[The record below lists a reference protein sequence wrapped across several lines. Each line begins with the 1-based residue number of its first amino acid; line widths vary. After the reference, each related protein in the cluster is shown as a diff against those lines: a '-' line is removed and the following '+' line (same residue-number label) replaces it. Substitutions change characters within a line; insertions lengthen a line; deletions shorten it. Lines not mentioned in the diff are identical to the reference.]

1 MRWLQIQAIAGVLA
15 ATAMSGTQ
23 ALAQEDK
30 CLRVVGTD
38 WASEQQSVDPLIN
51 NNVADLM
58 RLTTIYEKLVDL
70 DNGYQPVPVLA
81 ESWESSD
88 GGSKWTF
95 HLRKGVKWH
104 DGRDFTAK
112 DVVWTLKR
120 VLDPRLD
127 SGAAATLGMIDPDKM
142 EVVDDHT
149 VRLTLTAPTVELPI
163 LISSKYTAVVPDGTD
178 RDMMQKKPVG
188 TGPYMVDEFAPG
200 PKFIAK
206 RNRNYWKQGL
216 PKAPCIELS
225 GITESV
231 ARLAALQSG
240 QADLLIFL
248 EPSATATL
256 ATDDTVTVLKSPG
269 GSVMTLSMWVD
280 TAPFDKL
287 QVRQAMK
294 LVVDRQKMV
303 EAALLGNGVPG
314 NDNPVAPSSP
324 DAYRT
329 DIIARDVE
337 KAKALL
343 KEAGYPDGLSVDLY
357 TSDSIS
363 TMVPVAQLYQQMAA
377 EAGIKVNIIMSPAD
391 SYWNEIWLKRP
402 FITSNWGGRPTAEAL
417 SIAYLSKAQF
427 PETHWYRKDYD
438 DLIMKAN
445 ATVDEAER
453 RKIFQ
458 EAQRLLAEEGGVIV
472 PAFASVAAALR
483 KGCSGYE
490 PNNNVNNND
499 FSTLQCE

>member
-1 MRWLQIQAIAGVLA
+1 MTKIQKHILTGAIM
-15 ATAMSGTQ
+15 AMALGSSA
-23 ALAQEDK
+23 ALAQDGK

-58 RLTTIYEKLVDL
+58 RLTTIYEKLVEL

-81 ESWESSD
+81 ESWESNQD
-88 GGSKWTF
+88 GSVWTF

-112 DVVWTLKR
+112 DVVWTFKR
-120 VLDPRLD
+120 VLDPKLD
-127 SGAAATLGMIDPDKM
+127 SGAAATLSMLDPDKI
-142 EVVDDHT
+142 EAVDEHT
-149 VRLTLTAPTVELPI
+149 VRFTTKSPTVELPV
-163 LISSKYTAVVPDGTD
+163 LVSNKYAAIVPDGID
-178 RDMMQKKPVG
+178 RETMQKKPVG
-188 TGPYMVDEFAPG
+188 TGPYMVDEFVPG
-200 PKFIAK
+200 PKFVAK
-206 RNRNYWKQGL
+206 RNANYWKPGL
-216 PKAPCIELS
+216 PKADCLELS

-231 ARLAALQSG
+231 ARAAALQSG

-248 EPSATATL
+248 EPSATVTL
-256 ATDDTVTVLKSPG
+256 NADPNVTILKSPG

-280 TAPFDKL
+280 TPPFDKL
-287 QVRQAMK
+287 EVRQAMK

-303 EAALLGNGVPG
+303 DAALLGNGAPG

-329 DIIARDVE
+329 DIIPRDVE
-337 KAKALL
+337 KAKQLL
-343 KEAGYPDGLSVDLY
+343 AQAGYPNGLSVDLY

-363 TMVPVAQLYQQMAA
+363 TMVPIAQLYQQMAA
-377 EAGIKVNIIMSPAD
+377 DAGIKVNIIMSPAD

-402 FITSNWGGRPTAEAL
+402 FLTSNWGGRPAAEAL

-445 ATVDEAER
+445 GTVDGAAR
-453 RKIFQ
+453 RVLFQ
-458 EAQRLLAEEGGVIV
+458 QAQKLLAEEGGVIV
-472 PAFASVAAALR
+472 PAFASVNAAMR
-483 KGCSGYE
+483 KNCSGYE

-499 FSTLQCE
+499 FSAFHCD

>member
-1 MRWLQIQAIAGVLA
+1 MARWGVQALIGGAVLA
-15 ATAMSGTQ
+15 ALGSTGAI
-23 ALAQEDK
+23 AQDK

-58 RLTTIYEKLVDL
+58 RLTTIYEKLVEL
-70 DNGYQPVPVLA
+70 DNGYQPIPVLA
-81 ESWESSD
+81 ESWESD
-88 GGSKWTF
+88 ATGSVWTF

-112 DVVWTLKR
+112 DVVWTFKR
-120 VLDPRLD
+120 VLDPTLE
-127 SGAAATLGMIDPDKM
+127 SGAAATLGMLDPAKI

-149 VRLTLTAPTVELPI
+149 VRFTTKSPTVELPI
-163 LISSKYTAVVPDGTD
+163 MLSNKYAALVPDGTN
-178 RDMMQKKPVG
+178 RDGMQKKPVG
-188 TGPYMVDEFAPG
+188 TGPYMVDAFVPG
-200 PKFIAK
+200 PNFVAK
-206 RNRNYWKQGL
+206 RNPSYWKAGL

-231 ARLAALQSG
+231 ARAAALQSG

-248 EPSATATL
+248 EPAATATL
-256 ATDDTVTVLKSPG
+256 SADPSITILKSPG

-280 TAPFDKL
+280 TPPFDKL

-303 EAALLGNGVPG
+303 DAALLGNGAPG
-314 NDNPVAPSSP
+314 NDNPVAPTSP
-324 DAYRT
+324 DAYRS

-337 KAKALL
+337 KAKQLL
-343 KEAGYPDGLSVDLY
+343 VEAGYPDGLSVDLY

-363 TMVPVAQLYQQMAA
+363 TMVPIAQLYQQMAA
-377 EAGIKVNIIMSPAD
+377 DAGIKVNLIMSPAD

-402 FITSNWGGRPTAEAL
+402 FITSNWGGRPTAEGL

-427 PETHWYRKDYD
+427 PETHWYRADYD
-438 DLIMKAN
+438 ELITKAN
-445 ATVDEAER
+445 ATVDAEAR
-453 RKIFQ
+453 RKLFQ
-458 EAQRLLAEEGGVIV
+458 EAQRLLSEEGGVIV
-472 PAFASVAAALR
+472 PAFASVVAAMR
-483 KGCSGYE
+483 QGCSGYE

-499 FSTLQCE
+499 FSAFVCE

>member
-1 MRWLQIQAIAGVLA
+1 MKWLQTG
-15 ATAMSGTQ
+15 ATACLLATMVAGAPQ
-23 ALAQEDK
+23 ALAREGN

-70 DNGYQPVPVLA
+70 DNGYQPIPVLA
-81 ESWESSD
+81 ESWESAEN
-88 GGSKWTF
+88 GKVWTF

-112 DVVWTLKR
+112 DVLWTMKR
-120 VLDPRLD
+120 VLDPKLD
-127 SGAAATLGMIDPDKM
+127 SGAAATLGMIDPEKM
-142 EVVDDHT
+142 EAVDDHT
-149 VRLTLTAPTVELPI
+149 VRFTLKSPTVEFPV
-163 LISSKYTAVVPDGTD
+163 LISSKYTALVPDGMD
-178 RDMMQKKPVG
+178 RDVMQKKPVG
-188 TGPYMVDEFAPG
+188 TGSYMVDEFTPG
-200 PKFIAK
+200 PKFVAK
-206 RNRNYWKQGL
+206 RNPNYWKAGL
-216 PKAPCIELS
+216 PKAECIELS

-231 ARLAALQSG
+231 ARVAALQSG

-256 ATDDTVTVLKSPG
+256 AADPNITLLKSPG
-269 GSVMTLSMWVD
+269 GSVVTLSMWVD
-280 TAPFDKL
+280 TPPFDKL

-294 LVVDRQKMV
+294 LVVDRQKVV
-303 EAALLGNGVPG
+303 EAALLGVGAPG

-324 DAYRT
+324 DAYRS
-329 DIIARDVE
+329 DVIARDVE

-343 KEAGYPDGLSVDLY
+343 AEAGYPDGFSVDLY

-377 EAGIKVNIIMSPAD
+377 DAGIKVNIVMSPAD

-427 PETHWYRKDYD
+427 PETHWYRADYD
-438 DLIMKAN
+438 ALIEKAN
-445 ATVDEAER
+445 GTVDAEER
-453 RKIFQ
+453 RKLFQ

-472 PAFASVAAALR
+472 PAFASVSAALR

-499 FSTLQCE
+499 FSAFRCE